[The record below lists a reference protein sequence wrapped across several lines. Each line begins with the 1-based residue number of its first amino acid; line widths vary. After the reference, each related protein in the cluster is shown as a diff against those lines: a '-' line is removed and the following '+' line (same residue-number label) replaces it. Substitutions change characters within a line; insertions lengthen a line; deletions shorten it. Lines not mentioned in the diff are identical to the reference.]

1 MVSYDEIR
9 DYIIEKTGKRVS
21 NKWIAEVKRK
31 VGMLQFTTEGEE
43 RELTCPAQAEKYI
56 IEAFEHFNIIDDRND
71 LSKLNDEFN
80 KSYMEVP
87 ETENK

>member
-9 DYIIEKTGKRVS
+9 DYVLEISGKRVS

-31 VGMLQFTTEGEE
+31 VGMLQFNIDGEE
-43 RELTCPAQAEKYI
+43 RELTCPQKAEELI
-56 IEAFEHFNIIDDRND
+56 IKAFEHFDIINDRND

-80 KSYMEVP
+80 KSYMEIP
-87 ETENK
+87 EEK